1 MRITSD
7 LFVSAL
13 MRRAFAA
20 GGFAAIERRGAAE
33 AGAIFVVARSRM
45 GELTLFGPAA
55 QASYEEGRPQD
66 RLFAE
71 LLRSIDPGEVAAR
84 LAREA
89 RFDPDLW
96 IVEVELDGPLL
107 SELVPVR
114 KL

>member
-45 GELTLFGPAA
+45 GELTLFGPAP
-55 QASYEEGRPQD
+55 QTSYEEGRPD

-71 LLRSIDPGEVAAR
+71 LVRSDDPGEVTAR
-84 LAREA
+84 LDKEA

-96 IVEVELDGPLL
+96 IVEVELEGPLL
-107 SELVPVR
+107 SELVPIR
-114 KL
+114 KP